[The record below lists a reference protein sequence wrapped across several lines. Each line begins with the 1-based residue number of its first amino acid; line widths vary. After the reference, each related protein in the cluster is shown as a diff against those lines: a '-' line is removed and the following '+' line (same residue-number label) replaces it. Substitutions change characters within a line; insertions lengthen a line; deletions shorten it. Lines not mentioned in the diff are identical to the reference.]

1 MTGHRFFVDASLS
14 GDRIELPG
22 AIAHRIAKVL
32 RLRAGGE
39 ITLFDGSGADVRAR
53 LESVKPD
60 VVVARQ
66 IQRYDGPRE
75 PRVAVHL
82 YQSITRGERFDWLV
96 EKATELG
103 AAAVT
108 PLVTARS
115 VVKTS
120 GNGQRV
126 DRWRR
131 IAVEA
136 AEQCERSA
144 VPRIHTPMPLD
155 GALAAADGILLLPFE
170 RADHTTPTIG
180 ETLGA
185 RIDDLFALSAVG
197 VFIGPEGG
205 YEDAEVR
212 RAIDAGAAVVTMGER
227 VLRSETAGIVA
238 LTLVMS
244 AIGELG

>member
-60 VVVARQ
+60 FVVAIPIERH
-66 IQRYDGPRE
+66 DGPTE

-82 YQSITRGERFDWLV
+82 YQSITKGDRFEWLV

-103 AAAVT
+103 VAEVT
-108 PLVTARS
+108 PLVTARA

-120 GNGQRV
+120 GDGQRV

-144 VPRIHTPMPLD
+144 VPQVHPPVTFD
-155 GALAAADGILLLPFE
+155 AALAAADGILLLPFE

-197 VFIGPEGG
+197 IFIGPEGG
-205 YEDAEVR
+205 YEDAEVQ
-212 RAIDAGAAVVTMGER
+212 RAVEASALVVTMGER